1 MVSTHNFTC
10 QVVIPNGGQALHDV
24 VSRWSDTYI
33 DLPAIVVKP
42 DSEADIVD
50 AIKYAK
56 DNSLTLVTANG
67 SHAPFVPVTSNTL
80 YLDMTNFN
88 GVTVDQSADT
98 VRIGGGASTGEVI
111 KGTTA
116 QGYYTLW
123 PNSDA
128 VGYVGCL
135 LGGGSDTMNGL
146 HGFMIDAVES
156 MQLITTDGVRLEVSP
171 ASEANERALFNA
183 LCGAGFGLAVITSV
197 VMKAF
202 RISRLRLTDNSI
214 WTRRVVLP
222 ASAIQMASRTF
233 VSMQQLPQSL
243 IVRMICQRSP
253 PNAPSPGTPLIMI
266 IGSYFGPSEEG
277 EVLASALFDN
287 DLASQALSTRTELVP
302 FADANLALK
311 PLSAH
316 GDYKSFS
323 STLLDT
329 IDVGTIVTGFHTWL
343 RLGEQYEDARPTSL
357 VFNKWDTKVISDH
370 GQTDVGRG
378 KFFEHRNQSMLANAM
393 CWCTSDE
400 TRGPIEKFGDEYL
413 KIMRRNST
421 GQVRCI
427 ANNLRPGM
435 DLEELYSREKLEEL
449 RKIKAVWDP
458 YRILWSPW

>member
-1 MVSTHNFTC
+1 MFPRHSFRC
-10 QVVIPNGGQALHDV
+10 QVVVPNGGQTLHDV
-24 VSRWSDTYI
+24 VSRWSDTYVN
-33 DLPAIVVKP
+33 LPAIVVKP

-56 DNSLTLVTANG
+56 NNSLTLVTANG
-67 SHAPFVPVTSNTL
+67 GHAPFVPITSKTL
-80 YLDMTNFN
+80 YLDMTKLNQ
-88 GVTVDQSADT
+88 VTVDESSDA
-98 VRIGGGASTGEVI
+98 VRIGGGATTGDVI

-146 HGFMIDAVES
+146 HGFMVDAVES

-171 ASEANERALFNA
+171 SSKGSERTLFNA
-183 LCGAGFGLAVITSV
+183 LCGAGFGLAIVTLV

-222 ASAIQMASRTF
+222 ASAIQMAGRTF
-233 VSMQQLPQSL
+233 ASMQHLPQPLVVSM
-243 IVRMICQRSP
+243 ICLRSP
-253 PNAPSPGTPLIMI
+253 PNTPTPGTPLIMI

-277 EVLASALFDN
+277 EELASALFDN
-287 DLASQALSTRTELVP
+287 DLTSQALSARTELVP
-302 FADANLALK
+302 FTDANLALQ

-316 GDYKSFS
+316 GDYKSFW

-329 IDVGTIVTGFHTWL
+329 IDVETIVTGLRRWL
-343 RLGEQYEDARPTSL
+343 QLVEQYEDARPTSL

-370 GQTDVGRG
+370 GQTDIGRE

-400 TRGPIEKFGDEYL
+400 TRGPIEQFGDEFL

-435 DLEELYSREKLEEL
+435 DLEELYGREKLEEL
-449 RKIKAVWDP
+449 RKIKAFWDP
-458 YRILWSPW
+458 YTILWSPW

>member
-156 MQLITTDGVRLEVSP
+156 MQLITTDGVRLEISP
-171 ASEANERALFNA
+171 SSEGNERTLFNA

-222 ASAIQMASRTF
+222 ASAILMASRTF
-233 VSMQQLPQSL
+233 VSMQQLPQPLS
-243 IVRMICQRSP
+243 VSMICLRSP
-253 PNAPSPGTPLIMI
+253 PNAQTPGAPLIMI
-266 IGSYFGPSEEG
+266 TGSYFGPSEEG
-277 EVLASALFDN
+277 EEVASALFAD
-287 DLASQALSTRTELVP
+287 DLISQALSARTDLVP

-329 IDVGTIVTGFHTWL
+329 IDVETIVTGFHRWL

-357 VFNKWDTKVISDH
+357 VFNKWDTKVTSDH

-378 KFFEHRNQSMLANAM
+378 KFFEHRNQGMLANAM
-393 CWCTSDE
+393 CWCASEE
-400 TRGPIEKFGDEYL
+400 TRGPIEQFGDEFL
-413 KIMRRNST
+413 KIMRRNSS

-435 DLEELYSREKLEEL
+435 DLGELYSGQKLEEL
-449 RKIKAVWDP
+449 RKLKVFWDP